1 MFDRFR
7 NLTTSSP
14 ARFAVLVFVSLIL
27 ALHRRCS
34 RCPPRRRRADG
45 APLADAVFTAVS
57 TICVTGLSTVDVAT
71 FFSPFG
77 KFVIWLGVNIGGMGV
92 LTLASILG
100 LVISKRLGL
109 RAKLIAASDTNPL
122 RAHGGPVNE
131 GQTVRLGEVG
141 QLLRTVALSTLLIEA
156 LVAVALFPSLI
167 LAGIDPLD
175 ALWEAPFY
183 AAMAF
188 TNTGFTPNP
197 GGLVPFA
204 DDYILLTILMVGV
217 FLGSIGFPVIYTLWK
232 HLVACP
238 PLVAP
243 REAHDHHDGRALL
256 RGRHRL
262 PRARVQQPQD
272 IRLDGRV
279 GHHLP
284 VALPLRDDPLRRVLR
299 PSTSASS
306 TARPSSWAAC

>member
-1 MFDRFR
+1 M
-7 NLTTSSP
+7 
-14 ARFAVLVFVSLIL
+14 VFVTLIL
-27 ALHRRCS
+27 RLHGAALAARRHDDG
-34 RCPPRRRRADG
+34 PP

-57 TICVTGLSTVDVAT
+57 TICVTGLSTVDIAT

-77 KFVIWLGVNIGGMGV
+77 KVVIFLGVNIGGMGV

-156 LVAVALFPSLI
+156 LVAIALFPSLI
-167 LAGIDPLD
+167 LAGIHPLD

-188 TNTGFTPNP
+188 TNTGLHAEPRRP
-197 GGLVPFA
+197 RAVRRR
-204 DDYILLTILMVGV
+204 LL
-217 FLGSIGFPVIYTLWK
+217 
-232 HLVACP
+232 P
-238 PLVAP
+238 PDGA
-243 REAHDHHDGRALL
+243 DGR
-256 RGRHRL
+256 RVPRQHRL
-262 PRARVQQPQD
+262 PGDLHALEAR
-272 IRLDGRV
+272 RGTCAAGRCT
-279 GHHLP
+279 
-284 VALPLRDDPLRRVLR
+284 
-299 PSTSASS
+299 PS
-306 TARPSSWAAC
+306 

>member
-1 MFDRFR
+1 MSEGRRGTGTRSRGRAYEGLPSGPLMARSRVARTFDRFR

-14 ARFAVLVFVSLIL
+14 ARFAVLVFASLVL
-27 ALHRRCS
+27 VFTALLS
-34 RCPPRRRRADG
+34 LPAATTSG
-45 APLADAVFTAVS
+45 KSAPLADTVFTAVS
-57 TICVTGLSTVDVAT
+57 TICVTGLSTVDIAT
-71 FFSPFG
+71 FYSPFG
-77 KFVIWLGVNIGGMGV
+77 KVLIFIGVNIGGLGV

-141 QLLRTVALSTLLIEA
+141 QLLATVALSTLVIEA
-156 LVAVALFPSLI
+156 GLAVALFPLLV

-175 ALWEAPFY
+175 AIWEAPFY

-204 DDYILLTILMVGV
+204 
-217 FLGSIGFPVIYTLWK
+217 
-232 HLVACP
+232 
-238 PLVAP
+238 
-243 REAHDHHDGRALL
+243 
-256 RGRHRL
+256 
-262 PRARVQQPQD
+262 
-272 IRLDGRV
+272 
-279 GHHLP
+279 
-284 VALPLRDDPLRRVLR
+284 
-299 PSTSASS
+299 
-306 TARPSSWAAC
+306 